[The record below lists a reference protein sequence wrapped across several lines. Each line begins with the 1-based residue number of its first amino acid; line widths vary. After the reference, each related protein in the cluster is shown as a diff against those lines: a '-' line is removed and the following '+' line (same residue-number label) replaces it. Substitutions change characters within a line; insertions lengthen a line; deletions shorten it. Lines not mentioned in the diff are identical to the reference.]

1 MTNTNNPIDI
11 SIIIVNYNTGEML
24 CDCIK
29 SILEFIKNNIVEIII
44 YDNNSIDNS
53 IKIAED
59 ITIDK
64 SFVTFIKGQE
74 NLGFSKANNLAAKH
88 AHGKW
93 LHFLNPDIII
103 NSKLDEDYSEILKKN
118 NESIYV
124 TSLIDTDGQLQKTMY
139 LIPTLNNYF
148 TRLINQNK
156 LGHWSIGASVIIH
169 RSTFKLLNG
178 WAEDYF
184 MYAEDLD
191 LFYNAYTK
199 NIPVTYLDT
208 RITHIGKAS
217 SNKTWSNQQR
227 SMIIESSY
235 KKIFKKHGIAYQY
248 YIIRT
253 IQLFY
258 ILLNEPKEFI
268 LASKTFLKTIV
279 K

>member
-1 MTNTNNPIDI
+1 MTNTNSPINI

-29 SILEFIKNNIVEIII
+29 SILEFIKTNQIEIII
-44 YDNNSIDNS
+44 YDNNSSDNS

-59 ITIDK
+59 ITIEMP
-64 SFVTFIKGQE
+64 FVTFIKGPE

-88 AHGKW
+88 ARGEW
-93 LHFLNPDIII
+93 LHFLNPDIIV

-156 LGHWSIGASVIIH
+156 LGHWSIGASVIMH
-169 RSTFKLLNG
+169 RSTFNLLNG

-191 LFYNAYTK
+191 LFYKAYSK
-199 NIPVTYLDT
+199 NIFIEILDT
-208 RITHIGKAS
+208 RITHIGKVS

-227 SMIIESSY
+227 
-235 KKIFKKHGIAYQY
+235 
-248 YIIRT
+248 
-253 IQLFY
+253 
-258 ILLNEPKEFI
+258 
-268 LASKTFLKTIV
+268 
-279 K
+279 